1 MWRRFKLLLP
11 VRVFFWGGGS
21 TNVSG
26 GRGKAAYAV
35 RLYWLVIKKAPLDGT
50 PLIILQ
56 LLNP

>member
-1 MWRRFKLLLP
+1 VEAVQIVTP
-11 VRVFFWGGGS
+11 STVFFGGGS